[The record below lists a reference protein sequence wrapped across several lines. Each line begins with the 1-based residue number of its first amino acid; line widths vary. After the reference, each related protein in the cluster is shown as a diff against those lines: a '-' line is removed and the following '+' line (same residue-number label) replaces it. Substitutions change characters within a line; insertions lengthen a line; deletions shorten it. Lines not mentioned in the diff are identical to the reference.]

1 MSVKEQLEWESRWA
15 KPVAATAFLSVGF
28 TVAASLYVSSSIDT
42 TPAADNTRDLLRTVD
57 EQSSVFTTGAVLS
70 GIGGLLLAV
79 VLWYLYK
86 ATKARRPELQT
97 AALVLAIVGPI
108 LLAVAGVLVQ
118 LNLVDRAGEF
128 VDLQARMQTETR
140 ADDLVADRPV
150 LIQSLGLSGALALA
164 FATIMIA
171 QNAMRV
177 GLLTKFLGILGIVVG
192 ALYVLGM
199 IFPLGTDVIRLFW
212 LIAVGLVI
220 LGWWPGGRGPTWE
233 TGVAEEWLSTAQRR
247 AIEKA
252 EAEQVADD
260 ASPANGNANANAN
273 GAGDESTRTRSP
285 RKRKKKRR

>member
-1 MSVKEQLEWESRWA
+1 MSVREQLDWEARWA
-15 KPVAATAFLSVGF
+15 KPVAAAAFVSVGF
-28 TVAASLYVSSSIDT
+28 NVAASLYVSASIDT
-42 TPAADNTRDLLRTVD
+42 TPDADNTRELLRTVD
-57 EQSSVFTTGAVLS
+57 EQSGVFTTGAVLS

-79 VLWYLYK
+79 VLWYLFN
-86 ATKARRPELQT
+86 ATKARRPELQK
-97 AALVLAIVGPI
+97 AALVLAIVGPV
-108 LLAVAGVLVQ
+108 LLAVAAILVQ
-118 LNLVDRAGEF
+118 LNLIDRAGEF
-128 VDLQARMQTETR
+128 LASGPQTETR
-140 ADDLVADRPV
+140 ADDLVADRPA

-220 LGWWPGGRGPTWE
+220 LGWWPGGRGPAWE
-233 TGVAEEWLSTAQRR
+233 SGEAEEWLSPAQRR
-247 AIEKA
+247 AIERA
-252 EAEQVADD
+252 EAEQAQAD
-260 ASPANGNANANAN
+260 APPANGD
-273 GAGDESTRTRSP
+273 GVGDEPTRKRAP

>member
-1 MSVKEQLEWESRWA
+1 MSVREQLDWESRWA
-15 KPVAATAFLSVGF
+15 KPVAAAAFLSVGF
-28 TVAASLYVSSSIDT
+28 NVAASLYVSSSIDT
-42 TPAADNTRDLLRTVD
+42 TPDADNTRELLRTVD
-57 EQSSVFTTGAVLS
+57 AQGGVFTTGAVLS
-70 GIGGLLLAV
+70 GIGTLLLAV
-79 VLWYLYK
+79 VLWYLFN
-86 ATKARRPELQT
+86 ATKARRPELQK

-108 LLAVAGVLVQ
+108 LLAIAAILVQ
-118 LNLVDRAGEF
+118 LNLIDRAGEF
-128 VDLQARMQTETR
+128 LASGPQTETR
-140 ADDLVADRPV
+140 ADDLVADRPA

-233 TGVAEEWLSTAQRR
+233 TGEAEEWLSPAQRR
-247 AIEKA
+247 AIEQA
-252 EAEQVADD
+252 EAEQAADD
-260 ASPANGNANANAN
+260 ASLANGN
-273 GAGDESTRTRSP
+273 GAGADEEPTRTRSP

>member
-1 MSVKEQLEWESRWA
+1 VSVKEQLEWESRWA

-42 TPAADNTRDLLRTVD
+42 TPTADNTRELLRTVD

-70 GIGGLLLAV
+70 GIGSLLLAV
-79 VLWYLYK
+79 VLWYLFN
-86 ATKARRPELQT
+86 ATKARRPDLQK
-97 AALVLAIVGPI
+97 AALVLAIVGPV
-108 LLAVAGVLVQ
+108 LLAVAAVLVQ

-128 VDLQARMQTETR
+128 LASGQQSESR
-140 ADDLVADRPV
+140 ADDLVADRPA

-252 EAEQVADD
+252 EAEQAADD
-260 ASPANGNANANAN
+260 APPTNGN
-273 GAGDESTRTRSP
+273 GAGADEEPTRTRSP
-285 RKRKKKRR
+285 RKRKKKR

>member
-1 MSVKEQLEWESRWA
+1 MSVREQLDWEARWA
-15 KPVAATAFLSVGF
+15 RPVAAAAFVSVGF
-28 TVAASLYVSSSIDT
+28 NVAASLYVSASIDT
-42 TPAADNTRDLLRTVD
+42 TPDADNTRELLRTVD
-57 EQSSVFTTGAVLS
+57 ANGSVFTTGAVLS
-70 GIGGLLLAV
+70 GIGTLLLAV
-79 VLWYLYK
+79 VLWYLFN
-86 ATKARRPELQT
+86 ATKARRPELQKT
-97 AALVLAIVGPI
+97 ALILAIAGPI
-108 LLAVAGVLVQ
+108 LLAVAAILVQ
-118 LNLVDRAGEF
+118 LNLIDRAGEF
-128 VDLQARMQTETR
+128 LASGPQTETR
-140 ADDLVADRPV
+140 ADDLVADRPA

-233 TGVAEEWLSTAQRR
+233 TGKAEEWLSPAQRR
-247 AIEKA
+247 AIEQA
-252 EAEQVADD
+252 EAEEAQAEI
-260 ASPANGNANANAN
+260 APANGN
-273 GAGDESTRTRSP
+273 GADDAATRTRSP

>member
-1 MSVKEQLEWESRWA
+1 MSVREQLDWESRWA
-15 KPVAATAFLSVGF
+15 KPVAAAAFVSVGF
-28 TVAASLYVSSSIDT
+28 NVAASLYVSASIDT
-42 TPAADNTRDLLRTVD
+42 TPDADNTRELLRTVD
-57 EQSSVFTTGAVLS
+57 AQGSVFTTGAVLS
-70 GIGGLLLAV
+70 GIGTLLLAV
-79 VLWYLYK
+79 VLWYLFT
-86 ATKARRPELQT
+86 ATKARRPELQKT
-97 AALVLAIVGPI
+97 ALILAIAGPI
-108 LLAVAGVLVQ
+108 LLAVAAILVQ
-118 LNLVDRAGEF
+118 LNLIDRAGEF
-128 VDLQARMQTETR
+128 LASGPQTETR

-233 TGVAEEWLSTAQRR
+233 TGVAEEWLSPAQRR
-247 AIEKA
+247 AVEQA
-252 EAEQVADD
+252 ETEQAQADV
-260 ASPANGNANANAN
+260 PLANGN
-273 GAGDESTRTRSP
+273 GADDEPTRTRSS

>member
-1 MSVKEQLEWESRWA
+1 VSVKEQLDWESRWA

-42 TPAADNTRDLLRTVD
+42 TPAADNTRELLRTVD

-70 GIGGLLLAV
+70 GIGSLLLAV
-79 VLWYLYK
+79 VLWYLFN
-86 ATKARRPELQT
+86 ATKARRPELQKV
-97 AALVLAIVGPI
+97 ALVLAIVGPI
-108 LLAVAGVLVQ
+108 LLAVAAVLVQ

-128 VDLQARMQTETR
+128 LASGPQAETR

-199 IFPLGTDVIRLFW
+199 LFPLGTDVIRLFW

-233 TGVAEEWLSTAQRR
+233 TGVAEEWLSPGQRR
-247 AIEKA
+247 AIEQA
-252 EAEQVADD
+252 EAEQAQ
-260 ASPANGNANANAN
+260 AEPTPTNGN
-273 GAGDESTRTRSP
+273 GAGDEPTRTRSP

>member
-1 MSVKEQLEWESRWA
+1 MSVKEQLDWESRWA

-42 TPAADNTRDLLRTVD
+42 TPAADNTRELLRTVD

-70 GIGGLLLAV
+70 GIGSLLLAV
-79 VLWYLYK
+79 VLWYLFN
-86 ATKARRPELQT
+86 ATKARRPELQKV
-97 AALVLAIVGPI
+97 ALVLAIVGPI
-108 LLAVAGVLVQ
+108 LLAVAAVLVQ

-128 VDLQARMQTETR
+128 LASGPQAETR

-199 IFPLGTDVIRLFW
+199 LFPLGTDVIRLFW

-233 TGVAEEWLSTAQRR
+233 TGVAEEWLSPGQRR
-247 AIEKA
+247 AIEQA
-252 EAEQVADD
+252 EAEQAQ
-260 ASPANGNANANAN
+260 AEPTPTNGN
-273 GAGDESTRTRSP
+273 GAGDEPTRTRSP

>member
-1 MSVKEQLEWESRWA
+1 VKEQLEWESRWA

-42 TPAADNTRDLLRTVD
+42 TPTADNTRELLRTVD

-70 GIGGLLLAV
+70 GIGSLLLAV
-79 VLWYLYK
+79 VLWYLFN
-86 ATKARRPELQT
+86 ATKARRPDLQK
-97 AALVLAIVGPI
+97 AALVLAIVGPV
-108 LLAVAGVLVQ
+108 LLAVAAVLVQ

-128 VDLQARMQTETR
+128 LASGPQSETR
-140 ADDLVADRPV
+140 ADDLVADRPA

-233 TGVAEEWLSTAQRR
+233 TGVAEEWLSPGQRR

-252 EAEQVADD
+252 EAERAVDD
-260 ASPANGNANANAN
+260 AAPANGNGV
-273 GAGDESTRTRSP
+273 GADDEPTRTRSP